1 MKVNAKKALLIGL
14 ASSTLFGMTGCTV
27 ENNMEGDVYG
37 PPPYLEDTV
46 GDAAGSVINDVVEN
60 DTVDTQKPDNVS
72 ENEKTL

>member
-37 PPPYLEDTV
+37 PPPYLEDAAEDTTEIEGAGAETS
-46 GDAAGSVINDVVEN
+46 GDVPES
-60 DTVDTQKPDNVS
+60 
-72 ENEKTL
+72 EKTL